1 MNKEVNKLL
10 KNLEPEIDKKC
21 IEIKDKKR
29 MKHQQILYILLL
41 SLFITIPSLS
51 ILFNI
56 NMTYFVISILVLLL
70 LIMFIK
76 LPDLLKYDVKG
87 ACYE

>member
-41 SLFITIPSLS
+41 SLFITIPSLL

-70 LIMFIK
+70 LIFIK